1 MIRSLI
7 PFSAVSLALAL
18 AACSAGADQ
27 AEAPLPEGAWQ
38 LAADQSNV
46 GFVSVKA
53 GNVGEAHS
61 FRKLSG
67 TVEPDGT
74 VGVAIDLAS
83 VDTGIDI
90 RNQRM
95 RDMLFEVANF
105 PEARLTA
112 KIDPNAVK
120 ALKPGERKAMTVPVT
135 LDLHGTTNSIE
146 APLTVTRLAGDT
158 VLVETAKPLIID
170 ASAVGLEAGVG
181 KLQEIAKLPVI
192 STAVPVT
199 ASLVFKPKG

>member
-18 AACSAGADQ
+18 AACSSGADQ

-67 TVEPDGT
+67 TVEPEGT
-74 VGVAIDLAS
+74 VRVAIDLAS

-146 APLTVTRLAGDT
+146 APLTVTRLAGDS
-158 VLVETAKPLIID
+158 V
-170 ASAVGLEAGVG
+170 EAGVG
-181 KLQEIAKLPVI
+181 KLQEIAKLPAI